1 MVGEKSSAKSD
12 FSISSGFVLLKVLYS
27 VFMVNFQPRQ
37 MPGQPGMMQPGFRGG
52 PGGPGGG
59 MPSPGGDG
67 GGYDPMLLGLIS
79 MGLMRMLN
87 PSQEVMPGMFE
98 GADPATQGQMY
109 QSLMGLGG
117 GKSPWSRVSEFRG
130 MGQDD
135 SADRLQGTIDAQM
148 GAMFNPRTAGGA
160 GWSDMLQSMLP
171 MLAYGLQR

>member
-1 MVGEKSSAKSD
+1 
-12 FSISSGFVLLKVLYS
+12 
-27 VFMVNFQPRQ
+27 
-37 MPGQPGMMQPGFRGG
+37 
-52 PGGPGGG
+52 

-109 QSLMGLGG
+109 QDLMGLGG
-117 GKSPWSRVSEFRG
+117 GKSPWARVAEFEQYG
-130 MGQDD
+130 SPG
-135 SADRLQGTIDAQM
+135 SAADLQGAIDAQM
-148 GAMFNPRTAGGA
+148 GAIFNPRTAGGA

-171 MLAYGLQR
+171 MLAHGLGK